1 MTDEHVIEIA
11 GARIWIKDGRAEALT
26 DPRVRTC
33 PLRQRLYGH
42 GEESRETVLDSL
54 SRNMGEIGMYT
65 ADRRLEMDERTVTF
79 GASEIIADALK
90 DDLLDCAVT
99 VCDGAGTVIVTRAD
113 VMQAIGAHMTGV
125 ISTSPFESV
134 QRSLESRGC
143 VIVDRG
149 ARVDQVEGYRM
160 ALDLGHR
167 RIAVT
172 VSGLDAQACRMI
184 RKLPGEGVIF
194 VCHNTAL
201 GVEDAEMVR
210 DHADI
215 VYACAS
221 RNVRGIVGPRA
232 LVQIGK
238 AIPVFGLTANGKRL
252 ILNRAMHV
260 DSQLLI
266 SRVPL
271 PSLDDGRGPEPLS

>member
-11 GARIWIKDGRAEALT
+11 GARIRITDGSMETLS

-42 GEESRETVLDSL
+42 GEESKETVLGSL
-54 SRNMGEIGMYT
+54 SKNMGEMGMYT
-65 ADRRLEMDERTVTF
+65 ADRRLELEERTVTF
-79 GASEIIADALK
+79 GASEIIADALN

-99 VCDGAGTVIVTRAD
+99 VCDGAGTVIVTRAE

-134 QRSLESRGC
+134 QRSLEDRGC

-149 ARVDQVEGYRM
+149 ARVDQIEGYRR
-160 ALDLGHR
+160 ALELGHR

-184 RKLPGEGVIF
+184 RELPGEGTIF
-194 VCHNTAL
+194 VCHNTGL
-201 GVEDAEMVR
+201 GVEDAEIVR

-221 RNVRGIVGPRA
+221 RNVRRIVGPSA

-238 AIPVFGLTANGKRL
+238 AIPVFGLTSEGKRL
-252 ILNRAMHV
+252 ILNRAMNI
-260 DSQLLI
+260 DTQLLI
-266 SRVPL
+266 SRSGL
-271 PSLDDGRGPEPLS
+271 PSLDGSRGPEPLS